1 MPAESPNSRPSFGT
15 SLGIAPVIGV
25 GAGDFQHAVAAEV
38 ERILNETKGDVLA
51 QHELLNRMLRERG
64 LITDKEVEVLS
75 RLAQVGHEA
84 GGNERGARKGYFEA
98 RDLHNRL
105 LAGGEAS
112 PVALVIASSAVG
124 SYEVTEDPN
133 GSGGVIFKKSS
144 GDWEG
149 RGAKIGAVVGAF
161 WGPAG
166 AALGGLVGGAVGHAV
181 DKCLD

>member
-1 MPAESPNSRPSFGT
+1 MAVQQSHTASSDGGFA
-15 SLGIAPVIGV
+15 IAPLIGV
-25 GAGDFQHAVAAEV
+25 GAGDFQHAVAAESQ
-38 ERILNETKGDVLA
+38 RILRETKGDLLA
-51 QHELLNRMLRERG
+51 QHKLLDGMLRERG
-64 LITDKEVEVLS
+64 LITDDEVEVFS
-75 RLAQVGHEA
+75 RLAQLGHDVRSEKRSHGEA
-84 GGNERGARKGYFEA
+84 YFEA
-98 RDLHNRL
+98 RDLYNGL
-105 LAGGEAS
+105 LAGGRAT

-124 SYEVTEDPN
+124 SYEMTSGSD
-133 GSGGVIFKKSS
+133 GSGTVVFKKSS